1 MSNTQLILPGPLV
14 VQTFG
19 GVRKL
24 ARLLGCDPSTVS
36 RWQAT
41 GRVPSSMQRN
51 VLQAAWDHGLDL
63 TAHDIVWGREV
74 AA

>member
-1 MSNTQLILPGPLV
+1 MSNTRLILPGPLV
-14 VQTFG
+14 VQMFG

-24 ARLLGCDPSTVS
+24 ARLVGCDPSTIS

-41 GRVPSSMQRN
+41 GRVPSGMQRQ
-51 VLQAAWDHGLDL
+51 VLQLAWEHGLDL

-74 AA
+74 TA

>member
-1 MSNTQLILPGPLV
+1 MSNTQLIPPGALV
-14 VQTFG
+14 VQVFG

-24 ARLLGCDPSTVS
+24 ARLLGCDPSTIS
-36 RWQAT
+36 RWQTT
-41 GRVPSSMQRN
+41 GRVPSGMQRQ
-51 VLQAAWDHGLDL
+51 VLQLAWSEGLDL

>member
-1 MSNTQLILPGPLV
+1 MSNTQLIPPGALV
-14 VQTFG
+14 VQAFG

-24 ARLLGCDPSTVS
+24 ARLLGVDPSTIS
-36 RWQAT
+36 RWSST
-41 GRVPSSMQRN
+41 GRVPSGMQRQ
-51 VLQAAWDHGLDL
+51 VLQLAWDTGVDL

>member
-1 MSNTQLILPGPLV
+1 MANMRLIPPGILV
-14 VQTFG
+14 VQVFG

-24 ARLLGCDPSTVS
+24 ARLLEIDPSTVS
-36 RWQAT
+36 RWQST
-41 GRVPSSMQRN
+41 GRVPSGMQRQ
-51 VLQAAWDHGLDL
+51 VLQLAWDEGHDL

>member
-1 MSNTQLILPGPLV
+1 MSNTRLILPGPLV

-24 ARLLGCDPSTVS
+24 ARQLGCDPSTIS
-36 RWQAT
+36 RWSST
-41 GRVPSSMQRN
+41 GRVPSGMQRQ
-51 VLQAAWDHGLDL
+51 VLQLAWSEGLDL